1 MEARFGRIPRRNKD
15 KLDYYRGQSIMFLE
29 LGEDAKS
36 VYCLYMT
43 TKAAI
48 LKVDNIFQ
56 SVGFEEIEIPDFIHG
71 RMEDAKKELLEEI
84 ESMNA
89 SIRKADSRL
98 EGIRDAHEE
107 ELLKMF
113 ADLTFASRI
122 EEFKVFV
129 VDYQS
134 KYAIYGFVPV
144 RVAKDIKKTFEQR
157 RISGLAC
164 RYLW

>member
-56 SVGFEEIEIPDFIHG
+56 SVGFEEIEIPDYVKIIG
-71 RMEDAKKELLEEI
+71 
-84 ESMNA
+84 ESA
-89 SIRKADSRL
+89 
-98 EGIRDAHEE
+98 
-107 ELLKMF
+107 
-113 ADLTFASRI
+113 
-122 EEFKVFV
+122 FKFCT
-129 VDYQS
+129 S
-134 KYAIYGFVPV
+134 LA
-144 RVAKDIKKTFEQR
+144 R
-157 RISGLAC
+157 RN
-164 RYLW
+164 